1 MSMEQVIYCSESV
14 PEWKRQFVK
23 ELQEIREEPEAVIVV
38 TLDEK
43 ANCHA
48 LGWSSDF
55 PRDAVVAAGH
65 LMDMAQKQVRFLGYL
80 DEDMLFRLSTALKR
94 LPAAQ
99 RWIPVSKQ
107 HPFNEYGEG
116 KSVLTVDT
124 LGVMRIAEYVGG
136 VWQTPD
142 GEPITNTKAFPITH
156 WRELPE
162 PPEEEP

>member
-1 MSMEQVIYCSESV
+1 MDDLIYRSAA
-14 PEWKRQFVK
+14 
-23 ELQEIREEPEAVIVV
+23 I
-38 TLDEK
+38 D
-43 ANCHA
+43 A
-48 LGWSSDF
+48 LSRGEGCGNICRRAIERIPS
-55 PRDAVVAAGH
+55 
-65 LMDMAQKQVRFLGYL
+65 
-80 DEDMLFRLSTALKR
+80 
-94 LPAAQ
+94 AQ

-124 LGVMRIAEYVGG
+124 LGVMRVAEYVGG

-162 PPEEEP
+162 PPKEEP